1 MILLLLVYLETL
13 KQQSHRQ
20 REPETTRWLQQMH
33 KIRQKALQ
41 TEGES
46 RELRWGGV
54 HSLHRLRS
62 LRKVQ
67 TVEPNWVLSGGIWSF
82 GTEKKSTREKKESQN
97 FTKPRVSF
105 YHAGDEP
112 LRRCGTGAEA
122 EEDCTQL
129 RLSPV
134 ATTSNWGRIFLSWQ
148 SVGFKGRR
156 NSELF

>member
-82 GTEKKSTREKKESQN
+82 GTEKKALVKK
-97 FTKPRVSF
+97 KRVRVSQSRESRF
-105 YHAGDEP
+105 TTQVMNHSDAVGLVLR
-112 LRRCGTGAEA
+112 LRRTAHSCVCPQGPPPLIG
-122 EEDCTQL
+122 DGSS
-129 RLSPV
+129 SPG
-134 ATTSNWGRIFLSWQ
+134 SL
-148 SVGFKGRR
+148 
-156 NSELF
+156 